1 MKRSPRPKINPLP
14 DLFLKKLNSYALVAS
29 AAGVGM
35 LALAK
40 PAEGEIVYTKTD
52 TKILP
57 KSTFQLDLNNDG
69 TVDFEL
75 KDVHSH
81 SFFTTWGRLS
91 VIPAQQGNQVW
102 GHTYG
107 HFQDL
112 ASAFY
117 AGVKIG
123 PKGQFLPGTGLMAAS
138 TFNGGRV
145 QPPGSASCTAP
156 WANVNNR
163 YLGFKFEI
171 SGEVHFGWARLNVAC
186 HNYEV
191 AGVLTGYAYET
202 VANRPILTGQ
212 TKGPDAGLD
221 VDESTSQFYR
231 QPDSENVQ
239 PGSLGHLAQGAAGR
253 F

>member
-1 MKRSPRPKINPLP
+1 MKRSPRPKANLLP
-14 DLFLKKLNSYALVAS
+14 ESFLKKLNSYALAAS
-29 AAGVGM
+29 AAGVGL
-35 LALAK
+35 LALAH
-40 PAEGEIVYTKTD
+40 PAEGEIIYTKAN

-69 TVDFEL
+69 TADFEL
-75 KDVHSH
+75 KDIHSH

-102 GHTYG
+102 GHTYA
-107 HFQDL
+107 HFQDF

-123 PKGQFLPGTGLMAAS
+123 PKGQFLPGSGLMAAS
-138 TFNGGRV
+138 TFNGGHAY
-145 QPPGSASCTAP
+145 PGSASCTAP
-156 WANVNNR
+156 WANVSNR

-191 AGVLTGYAYET
+191 AAVLTGYAYET

-212 TKGPDAGLD
+212 TKGQDGE
-221 VDESTSQFYR
+221 ESASGQDR
-231 QPDSENVQ
+231 QPDSESVQ
-239 PGSLGHLAQGAAGR
+239 PGSLGRLAQGAAGR